1 MTGTIINAGAI
12 IAGSLMG
19 ACIGAR
25 LPEKMRQTVLNGL
38 GMVICI
44 IGIQMALATKN
55 VLIVLGALVSG
66 AILGEIMNIN
76 DALDRLGRFLQS
88 VTAKGE
94 GNTFSEG
101 FVTASLIFCV
111 GPMAILG
118 SIQDGLSGNYQL
130 LAVKSTL
137 DGFASIAF
145 SASLGW
151 GVAFSALSI
160 LLFQGSITLFAGVFE
175 RVLTEPMIVEM
186 SATGGVIIL
195 GIGLKLLNLKDI
207 RLANLL
213 PALVIAPVIVGILPA
228 IKALL
233 S

>member
-44 IGIQMALATKN
+44 IGIQMALETKN

-76 DALDRLGRFLQS
+76 DALERLGRFLQS
-88 VTAKGE
+88 VTAKEE
-94 GNTFSEG
+94 GSTFSEG

-175 RVLTEPMIVEM
+175 KVLTEPMVIEM

-213 PALVIAPVIVGILPA
+213 PALVIAPLIVRVLPA
-228 IKALL
+228 VTALL

>member
-19 ACIGAR
+19 VCIGAR

-38 GMVICI
+38 GMAICI

-76 DALDRLGRFLQS
+76 DALERLGRFLQS
-88 VTAKGE
+88 VTAKEE
-94 GNTFSEG
+94 GSTFSEG

-175 RVLTEPMIVEM
+175 KVLTEPMIIEM

-213 PALVIAPVIVGILPA
+213 PALVIAPLIVRVLPA
-228 IKALL
+228 VTALL

>member
-12 IAGSLMG
+12 IAGSLIG
-19 ACIGAR
+19 VFIGAR
-25 LPEKMRQTVLNGL
+25 LPEKMRGTVLNGL
-38 GMVICI
+38 GLVTSV
-44 IGIQMALATKN
+44 IGIQMALETKN
-55 VLIVLGALVSG
+55 VLIVLGSLLSG
-66 AILGEIMNIN
+66 AILGEIMNIS

-88 VTAKGE
+88 VTGRGE
-94 GNTFSEG
+94 GSTFSEG

-160 LLFQGSITLFAGVFE
+160 FLFQGSITLFAGVFE
-175 RVLTEPMIVEM
+175 KVLTEPMVIEM
-186 SATGGVIIL
+186 SATGGIIIL
-195 GIGLKLLNLKDI
+195 GIGLKLLNLKEI

-213 PALVIAPVIVGILPA
+213 PALVIAPAIVRVLPA
-228 IKALL
+228 VKAFL

>member
-1 MTGTIINAGAI
+1 MTGTIINTGAI
-12 IAGSLMG
+12 IAGSLIG
-19 ACIGAR
+19 VFIGAR
-25 LPEKMRQTVLNGL
+25 LPEKMRGTVLNGL
-38 GMVICI
+38 GLVTSV
-44 IGIQMALATKN
+44 IGIQMALETKN
-55 VLIVLGALVSG
+55 VLIVLGALLSG

-88 VTAKGE
+88 VTTKGK

-175 RVLTEPMIVEM
+175 KVLTEPMIVEM

-213 PALVIAPVIVGILPA
+213 PALVIAPVIVRVLPA
-228 IKALL
+228 VKALL

>member
-1 MTGTIINAGAI
+1 MIGTAINTGAI
-12 IAGSLMG
+12 IAGSLIG
-19 ACIGAR
+19 IFIGAR
-25 LPEKMRQTVLNGL
+25 LPEKMRNTVLNGL
-38 GMVICI
+38 GLVTSVV
-44 IGIQMALATKN
+44 GIQMALETKN
-55 VLIVLGALVSG
+55 LLIVLGALLTG
-66 AILGEIMNIN
+66 AILGEIMKIS
-76 DALDRLGRFLQS
+76 DALDRLGCFLQS
-88 VTAKGE
+88 VMAKGE

-118 SIQDGLSGNYQL
+118 SIQDGLTGNYQL

-175 RVLTEPMIVEM
+175 KVLTEPMIVEM

-213 PALVIAPVIVGILPA
+213 PALVIAPVIVRYLPA
-228 IKALL
+228 IKTLFG
-233 S
+233 

>member
-1 MTGTIINAGAI
+1 MTGTIINTGAI
-12 IAGSLMG
+12 IAGSLVG
-19 ACIGAR
+19 VFIGAR
-25 LPEKMRQTVLNGL
+25 LPEKMRHTVLNGL
-38 GMVICI
+38 GLVTSV
-44 IGIQMALATKN
+44 IGIQMALETKN
-55 VLIVLGALVSG
+55 VLIVLGALLSG

-88 VTAKGE
+88 VMAKGE
-94 GNTFSEG
+94 GSTFSEG

-151 GVAFSALSI
+151 GAAFSALSI

-175 RVLTEPMIVEM
+175 RVLTEPMVIEM

-207 RLANLL
+207 PLANLL
-213 PALVIAPVIVGILPA
+213 PALVIAPVIVRVLPVV
-228 IKALL
+228 KALL
-233 S
+233 G